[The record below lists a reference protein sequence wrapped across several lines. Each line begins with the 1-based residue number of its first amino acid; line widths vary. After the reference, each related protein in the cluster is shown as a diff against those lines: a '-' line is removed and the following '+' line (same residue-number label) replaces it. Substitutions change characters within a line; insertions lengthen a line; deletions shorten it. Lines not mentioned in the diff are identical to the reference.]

1 LLLIRKNGLVIFL
14 ALLIFARVSPAFG
27 QNQDQMASDPLR
39 IGVGAR
45 ILGMGKAYLG
55 VSDDLNGMF
64 IDPAALASLNQ
75 WELTSMTGKFINEFD
90 YLNLG
95 TAWPTPLGAF
105 GLGYVDGSIGF
116 ASSGQNYSF
125 NNRVYL
131 LAWAG
136 RPRTANWLN
145 NFSFGTAYK
154 YFSADLAGPN
164 ITDANARGN
173 QLDLGLNFQPN
184 TVFKFGLVLQN
195 AVPAGAGGIIKWSN
209 GTEEQLE
216 ETLKAGAG
224 LKIVGPKGWR
234 QAGDAELTLAVDHD
248 FFPQEPGLPQLWHA
262 GLEWSPVPPIDLRA
276 GIDQDINGGG
286 DVGQFTIAN
295 NFTAGVGLY
304 LGGLRFDY
312 AYHQYSDFLDA
323 DTQYFSISFGLDK
336 EKKKPAAPPALFW
349 IKPDDKSFLFTSEV
363 SFTGKVLDAK
373 IKHVALK
380 GREVTLEANGGFS
393 AVFPLPP
400 LKSIFILQGYDR
412 GYNLIDSKR
421 IRLLNL
427 RPVRDVPPDYWAAP
441 AISVLLTE
449 KVISGYPNGG
459 FYPESKITRAEMCA
473 LLMKPYF
480 LARGASEEARPHLHF
495 SDVAP
500 DYWAVPYIVRA
511 LKLGLIKGY
520 PDGSFR
526 PESTISRAEA
536 VVIITRFSSLPEVK
550 IPAPPYKDVPQRHYA
565 AAAIAAAKGNGLLDF
580 IVNDFFNPESD
591 LKRSEAAYI
600 LFKAKLAEGSLHLK
614 DEIKE
619 FFEAAPQTTSE
630 AAGLK

>member
-1 LLLIRKNGLVIFL
+1 MIKKVSLILCSM
-14 ALLIFARVSPAFG
+14 LLIFSPVAA
-27 QNQDQMASDPLR
+27 QNLDRTATDPLR

-75 WELTSMTGKFINEFD
+75 WEITSMTGKFINEFD

-95 TAWPTPLGAF
+95 TAWPTPLGAL

-131 LAWAG
+131 FSWAG

-145 NFSFGTAYK
+145 NFSLGATYK
-154 YFSADLAGPN
+154 YFSVDLAGPG

-184 TVFKFGLVLQN
+184 PILKFGLVLQN
-195 AVPAGAGGIIKWSN
+195 AVPAEAGGLIKWSN
-209 GTEEQLE
+209 GTEERLE
-216 ETLKAGAG
+216 ETLKAGLG
-224 LKIVGPKGWR
+224 VKLVGPKGWR
-234 QAGDAELTLAVDHD
+234 QAGDAELTLALDHD
-248 FFPQEPGLPQLWHA
+248 FFPQEPDMPQLWHA
-262 GLEWSPVPPIDLRA
+262 GLEWSPVPPIELRA
-276 GIDQDINGGG
+276 GLDQDVNGSGA
-286 DVGQFTIAN
+286 VGQFALAN

-336 EKKKPAAPPALFW
+336 VKKKPAAPPALFW

-363 SFTGKVLDAK
+363 SFTGKTLDGK
-373 IKHVALK
+373 IRHVALK
-380 GREVTLEANGGFS
+380 GREVTLEANGSFS

-412 GYNLIDSKR
+412 GYNLIDSQR

-441 AISVLLTE
+441 AISILLTE
-449 KVISGYPNGG
+449 KIVSGYPNDAY
-459 FYPESKITRAEMCA
+459 YPESKITRAELCA
-473 LLMKPYF
+473 LLTKSYF
-480 LARGASEEARPHLHF
+480 LTRGGTAESFHRLTF
-495 SDVAP
+495 SDVTH
-500 DYWAVPYIVRA
+500 DYWAVPYIARA

-526 PESTISRAEA
+526 PDSSISRAEG
-536 VVIITRFSSLPEVK
+536 VVIITRFAALPEVK
-550 IPAPPYKDVPQRHYA
+550 GKVTPYKDVPERHYA
-565 AAAIAAAKGNGLLDF
+565 AVPIALARGNGLLDF
-580 IVNDFFNPESD
+580 IAGDFFGPASD

-600 LFKAKLAEGSLHLK
+600 LFKAKLADGSLRLK

-619 FFEAAPQTTSE
+619 FFEVAPKTTSE